1 MKVYLLSRPQI
12 NWTAL
17 TEFLADEGK
26 PDVLLPVPEANAETL
41 VEVAGRL
48 CYMSF
53 SKGRKTNQE
62 FIDNIQA
69 HGHGSVLEH
78 ANWSLLIT
86 GVSRSLTHELVR
98 HRHFSY
104 SQLSQRYVDEQDVA
118 FVMPPAIQDASV
130 ATQQTYERA
139 ITAAKTAYSM
149 LSAELGIKHASIND
163 PLARVKKTREA
174 ARCVLPNATETK
186 IVITGNARAFRHF
199 LEMRGSVFADP
210 EIRNLAGM
218 VLNIMQ
224 VEAPNIFADF
234 EKLSDGSLVNR
245 YKKV

>member
-1 MKVYLLSRPQI
+1 MIDWDEVER
-12 NWTAL
+12 
-17 TEFLADEGK
+17 FLRDEGREASL
-26 PDVLLPVPEANAETL
+26 VGMGVPSNAETL

-53 SKGRKTNQE
+53 GKGRKTNSE

-104 SQLSQRYVDEQDVA
+104 SQLSQRYVDEQDVK
-118 FVMPPAIQDASV
+118 FIMPSAIKEAST
-130 ATQQTYERA
+130 ATQHTYERA
-139 ITAAKTAYSM
+139 IAAAKTAYAM
-149 LSAELGIKHASIND
+149 LSAELGVKHASIED

-186 IVITGNARAFRHF
+186 IVVTGNARAFRHF
-199 LEMRGSVFADP
+199 LEMRGSVFAEP
-210 EIRNLAGM
+210 EIRKLAGM
-218 VLNIMQ
+218 VLKIMQ
-224 VEAPNIFADF
+224 TEAPNIFSDF
-234 EKLSDGSLVNR
+234 ELLSDGSLVCR
-245 YKKV
+245 YHKV